1 MKISATVSASASA
14 SRLPLIDGLKGLA
27 CCLIVWHHLAFYG
40 PMSEVARPL
49 APWLIDALAEYARMA
64 VQLFLVIGG
73 FLNTRSLAPRGT
85 SVIDAPWSRI
95 GKRYLRL
102 ATPYVVA
109 LTTGLIAAMLA
120 RPWLPGP
127 LVPDAP
133 HESQLLA
140 HGLFIQDLVGSEA
153 LSAGVWYVA
162 IDFQLF
168 AATVLLLFV
177 ARRWTTKP
185 ALAAF
190 WMVLAVAGGS
200 LVWFNR
206 HPELDPTALYFFG
219 AYGLGILACW
229 GATSQ
234 RPWHWMA
241 GIAVLGGVALAIDF
255 RARIA
260 IALVA
265 ALVLLWSQ
273 ARYGS
278 GWTPSRPLALLGGLG
293 RISYSVFLI
302 HFPVLLCVG
311 ALVHHLWP
319 TAPLVNA
326 MGMAA
331 AFGLSLAAG
340 FVLHRTV
347 ECRATGPGRLLL
359 AMVSILCLGA
369 VLQ

>member
-1 MKISATVSASASA
+1 MKTSAP
-14 SRLPLIDGLKGLA
+14 RLPLIDAMKGLA

-49 APWLIDALAEYARMA
+49 APWLMDSLAEYARMA
-64 VQLFLVIGG
+64 VQLFLVVGG
-73 FLNTRSLAPRGT
+73 FLNARSLAPRGA
-85 SVIDAPWSRI
+85 SRIDAPLARI
-95 GKRYLRL
+95 GRRYLRL
-102 ATPYVVA
+102 AMPYLVA
-109 LTTGLIAAMLA
+109 LGTGLVAAMLT

-127 LVPDAP
+127 LVPAAP

-140 HGLFIQDLVGSEA
+140 HGLFLQDLVGEEA

-168 AATVLLLFV
+168 AATVLTFFV
-177 ARRWTTKP
+177 AQRWTSRP

-190 WMVLAVAGGS
+190 CLVSGAAAVS
-200 LVWFNR
+200 LVVFNR

-229 GATSQ
+229 GAHSH

-241 GIAVLGGVALAIDF
+241 GIAVLGGVALAVDF

-265 ALVLLWSQ
+265 ALVLLWAQ
-273 ARYGS
+273 ARHGD
-278 GWTPSRPLALLGGLG
+278 GWMPPGPMRHLGGVG

-302 HFPVLLCVG
+302 HFPLLLCVG
-311 ALVHHLWP
+311 ALVHHRWP
-319 TAPLVNA
+319 NLPWANA
-326 MGMAA
+326 AGMLAV
-331 AFGLSLAAG
+331 FLLSLLAG
-340 FVLHRTV
+340 ALLHRFV
-347 ECRATGPGRLLL
+347 ETRAAGPGRLLL
-359 AMVSILCLGA
+359 AMASVLALGA
-369 VLQ
+369 VLH

>member
-1 MKISATVSASASA
+1 MKPPAAD
-14 SRLPLIDGLKGLA
+14 RLPHIDAIKGLA

-49 APWLIDALAEYARMA
+49 APWLVDALADYARMA

-73 FLNTRSLAPRGT
+73 FLNARSMAPRGT
-85 SVIDAPWSRI
+85 ARIDAPLSKI

-102 ATPYVVA
+102 AMPYLVA
-109 LTTGLIAAMLA
+109 LATGLVAAMLA

-127 LVPDAP
+127 VVPAAP
-133 HESQLLA
+133 DESQLLA
-140 HGLFIQDLVGSEA
+140 HGLFLQDLVGEEA

-168 AATVLLLFV
+168 AATVLLFF
-177 ARRWTTKP
+177 AAQRWSRRPAITTFWLV
-185 ALAAF
+185 LAA
-190 WMVLAVAGGS
+190 VIGS
-200 LVWFNR
+200 LVVFNR

-229 GATSQ
+229 GGTSQ
-234 RPWHWMA
+234 RPWHWFA
-241 GIAVLGGVALAIDF
+241 GIALLGCTALALDF

-265 ALVLLWSQ
+265 ALLLLWSQ
-273 ARYGS
+273 ARQGS
-278 GWTPSRPLALLGGLG
+278 GGGFPRPLQWLGGLG

-302 HFPVLLCVG
+302 HFPVLLCIG

-319 TAPLVNA
+319 RAPWANA
-326 MGMAA
+326 LGMLAV
-331 AFGLSLAAG
+331 FGASLLAG
-340 FVLHRTV
+340 WLLHRTV
-347 ECRATGPGRLLL
+347 ESRAAGPGRLLL
-359 AMVSILCLGA
+359 AMASILCLGL
-369 VLQ
+369 VLR

>member
-1 MKISATVSASASA
+1 MKTSV
-14 SRLPLIDGLKGLA
+14 SRLPLIDSLKGLA

-49 APWLIDALAEYARMA
+49 APWLIDALADHARMA

-73 FLNTRSLAPRGT
+73 FLNARSLAPRGM
-85 SVIDAPWSRI
+85 SAIDAPWSRI
-95 GKRYLRL
+95 GRRYLRL

-109 LTTGLIAAMLA
+109 LITGLIAAVLA

-127 LVPDAP
+127 LVPQAP
-133 HESQLLA
+133 NESQLLA
-140 HGLFIQDLVGSEA
+140 HGLLLQDLVGSEA

-177 ARRWTTKP
+177 AQRWTRRP
-185 ALAAF
+185 ALTAF
-190 WMVLAVAGGS
+190 CLVLGIAGGS
-200 LVWFNR
+200 LLWFNR
-206 HPELDPTALYFFG
+206 QPGLDPTALYFFG

-229 GATSQ
+229 GATSR
-234 RPWHWMA
+234 RPLHWMA
-241 GIAVLGGVALAIDF
+241 GIALLGGVALAIDF

-260 IALVA
+260 VALVA
-265 ALVLLWSQ
+265 ALLLLWTQ
-273 ARYGS
+273 ARHAVGDAQA
-278 GWTPSRPLALLGGLG
+278 WRPPLPVVLLGGVG

-311 ALVHHLWP
+311 ALVHHRWP
-319 TAPLVNA
+319 TAPVANA
-326 MGMAA
+326 LGMVAV
-331 AFGLSLAAG
+331 FGLALAAG
-340 FVLHRTV
+340 LLLHRTV
-347 ECRATGPGRLLL
+347 ESRATGPGRLLI

-369 VLQ
+369 VLG

>member
-1 MKISATVSASASA
+1 MKTSA
-14 SRLPLIDGLKGLA
+14 SRLPLIDSLKGLA

-49 APWLIDALAEYARMA
+49 APWLMDVLADYARMA

-73 FLNTRSLAPRGT
+73 FLNARSLAPRGM
-85 SVIDAPWSRI
+85 SSIDAPWSRI

-109 LTTGLIAAMLA
+109 LITGLIAAMLA

-140 HGLFIQDLVGSEA
+140 HGLLLQDLLGSEA

-168 AATVLLLFV
+168 AATVLLLF
-177 ARRWTTKP
+177 AAQRWSRRP
-185 ALAAF
+185 ALTAF
-190 WMVLAVAGGS
+190 WLVLGIAGGS

-234 RPWHWMA
+234 RPGHWMA

-265 ALVLLWSQ
+265 ALMLVWTQ
-273 ARYGS
+273 ARQASQGMDWQPPLPIAVMGS
-278 GWTPSRPLALLGGLG
+278 IG

-302 HFPVLLCVG
+302 HFPILLCVG

-319 TAPLVNA
+319 TAPMANA
-326 MGMAA
+326 LGMVAV
-331 AFGLSLAAG
+331 FGLALLAG
-340 FVLHRTV
+340 LLLHRTV
-347 ECRATGPGRLLL
+347 ESRATGPGRLLL
-359 AMVSILCLGA
+359 AMAAIFGLGA
-369 VLQ
+369 VLR